1 MSKNFNIIRPV
12 GLKPKPDKYEE
23 RVAELLAEKFQS
35 DIAFVLRGTRTTPD
49 ILVVKTGEYWKIKNI
64 RGSGKHA
71 IEDNLR
77 KASKQSK
84 NVIISLLKPSELTA
98 ARVQSR
104 VQHLLKTTNIKL
116 NRVLLVTRS
125 GKIIDIK

>member
-1 MSKNFNIIRPV
+1 M
-12 GLKPKPDKYEE
+12 
-23 RVAELLAEKFQS
+23 
-35 DIAFVLRGTRTTPD
+35 LRGTRTTPD
-49 ILVVKTGEYWKIKNI
+49 VLVVRTGEHWEIKNI
-64 RGSGKHA
+64 RGSGRHA